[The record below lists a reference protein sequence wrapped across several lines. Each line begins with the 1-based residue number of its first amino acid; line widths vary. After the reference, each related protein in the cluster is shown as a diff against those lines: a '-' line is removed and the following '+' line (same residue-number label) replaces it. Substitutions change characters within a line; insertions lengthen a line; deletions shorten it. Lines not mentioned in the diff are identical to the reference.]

1 MRILHILDHSLPL
14 HSGYSFRTAS
24 ILAQQQRLGWKT
36 VQLTSAKHRG
46 ALRAE
51 EELDGMLYYRTPPG
65 DGVLERQPLLQQYAV
80 VHGLAR
86 RLEQVARKER
96 PDILHAHSPC
106 LNGLAALRVGRRLD
120 MPVVYELRAL
130 WEDAAVSHGTCK
142 EGGLRYRLSQALETH
157 VLRRVNAITTICE
170 GLRTE
175 IVKRGI
181 PKDKVTVIPNAVDV
195 EQFDRDGRVNP
206 AVRKELGLDGAP
218 VIGFIGS
225 FYEYEGLDLLLQATP
240 RILARCGDVQ
250 VVLVG
255 GGQQEKALRDLAQRL
270 GIAARVVFAGRV
282 PHERIALYYDA
293 IDVLVYARHSMRLT
307 ELVTPLKPLEAMAG
321 RRLFVASDVGGH
333 RELIKDGHTGR
344 LFRAGSAEALAEAV
358 CEILLHRDKWSER
371 LEAARRFV
379 ETERTWQASVS
390 RYRPV
395 YEQLIARGAMATA

>member
-24 ILAQQQRLGWKT
+24 ILTQQRRLGWET
-36 VQLTSAKHRG
+36 VQLTGAKHSG
-46 ALRAE
+46 ASQAE
-51 EELDGMLYYRTPPG
+51 EEADGMLYYRTLP
-65 DGVLERQPLLQQYAV
+65 DGGMLERQPLLQQYAV
-80 VHGLAR
+80 VRGLAR

-106 LNGLAALRVGRRLD
+106 LNGLAALQVGRRLD
-120 MPVVYELRAL
+120 IPVVYELRAL

-157 VLRRVNAITTICE
+157 VLRRVNAVTTICE

-181 PKDKVTVIPNAVDV
+181 TKDKVTIIPNAVNI
-195 EQFDRDGRVNP
+195 EQFDQNSRANP
-206 AVRKELGLDGAP
+206 AVRKELGLDGAH

-225 FYEYEGLDLLLQATP
+225 FYKYEGLDLLLQATP
-240 RILARCGDVQ
+240 RILDRCGNVY

-282 PHERIALYYDA
+282 PHEKIALYYDA

-358 CEILLHRDKWSER
+358 CEILLYRDKWSER
-371 LEAARRFV
+371 LDAARRFV
-379 ETERTWQASVS
+379 ETERSWPASVS

-395 YEQLIARGAMATA
+395 YEQLIARRAMATT